1 MKFVHDNHIH
11 VYYVFRMTFGGYQ
24 VKSGNTSL
32 HMNADEYK
40 DFCIKLKNGGWYEST
55 RS

>member
-11 VYYVFRMTFGGYQ
+11 VYYVSRGPFGGYE

-32 HMNADEYK
+32 RMNDREYNE
-40 DFCIKLKNGGWYEST
+40 FSIKLKNGGWYEST